1 MSQSELLDHL
11 EESLQQ
17 LLKEVREHFAE
28 ASLAMLKQRPT
39 PEQWSAM
46 DCFAHLNAQ
55 FEGYLSRMEL
65 ALHKAKARKWTPAQE
80 WRSNWLGSS
89 AIRKADP
96 SNPKLRKSHKSINPL
111 KKLAVRDTELKAFL
125 INAEMLLRL
134 IRQAREVDINKA
146 SVKPLRWSLYRFR
159 LGDLMEYLVLHARRH
174 ILQAKKASA

>member
-17 LLKEVREHFAE
+17 LLKEVREHFADAPLE
-28 ASLAMLKQRPT
+28 TLKRRPS

-55 FEGYLSRMEL
+55 FEGYLSRIEL
-65 ALHKAKARKWTPAQE
+65 ALHKAKARKWTPGHE
-80 WRSNWLGSS
+80 RSSNWLGSS
-89 AIRKADP
+89 AIRKSDP
-96 SNPKLRKSHKSINPL
+96 SNTQPRKSHKSINPL

-125 INAEMLLRL
+125 INGEMLLRL

-146 SVKPLRWSLYRFR
+146 SVKPLRWSIYRFR
-159 LGDLMEYLVLHARRH
+159 LGDLMEYLILHARRH
-174 ILQAKKASA
+174 FLQARQTR